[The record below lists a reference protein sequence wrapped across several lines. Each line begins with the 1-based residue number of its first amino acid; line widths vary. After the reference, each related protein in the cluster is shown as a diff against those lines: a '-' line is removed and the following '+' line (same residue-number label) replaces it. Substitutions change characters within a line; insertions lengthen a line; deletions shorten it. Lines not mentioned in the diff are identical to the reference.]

1 MTILEEL
8 LVDGCKILNLKPE
21 PMLVVMACCRT
32 KKQQLTMLDWMKKHY
47 KENPSEDEVLKI
59 AELIREKVKD

>member
-1 MTILEEL
+1 M
-8 LVDGCKILNLKPE
+8 NLKPE